1 MPDELLDEARRP
13 YIRDTSPLY
22 RSCIGA
28 RKPEGM
34 SERRTTTGA
43 QAVPVESLA
52 AADSPR
58 LVGEDTTHIHRLAQ
72 VESPLPPILV
82 HRSTMRI
89 IDGMHRL
96 AAARLR
102 GDRTIEVRFFDG
114 SAAEAFVIAVNANVT
129 HGLPLSR
136 LDREAAAA
144 RIIGTHPHWS
154 DRALAAVTGL
164 ATTTI
169 AAIRSRTGDGGTQPP
184 ARLGRDGRVRP
195 LNAAAGRRLASRLF
209 ADRPDA
215 SLREIALAAGIS
227 PATARDVRIRMHRG
241 DDPVPAGSRTA
252 RREERRRPHAGGP
265 GRVPVGRDAASV
277 LRDLRRDPS
286 LRLAESGRELL
297 RWLSIH
303 AVQNGSWHSF
313 VATTPSHAA
322 YVIAALA
329 RGTAREWLEFADR
342 LEQRLATVE
351 GGSDVA

>member
-1 MPDELLDEARRP
+1 
-13 YIRDTSPLY
+13 
-22 RSCIGA
+22 
-28 RKPEGM
+28 M
-34 SERRTTTGA
+34 SERSATTGA
-43 QAVPVESLA
+43 HAVPVESLA
-52 AADSPR
+52 VADSPR
-58 LVGEDTTHIHRLAQ
+58 LVGEDETHIHRLAQ

-102 GDRTIEVRFFDG
+102 GDRTIDVRFFDG
-114 SAAEAFVIAVNANVT
+114 STDEAFVLAVNANVT

-136 LDREAAAA
+136 ADREAAAA

-169 AAIRSRTGDGGTQPP
+169 AAIRSTTGDGGAQAP

-195 LNAAAGRRLASRLF
+195 LDAAAGRRLASRLF

-227 PATARDVRIRMHRG
+227 PATARDVRIRMRRG
-241 DDPVPAGSRTA
+241 DDPVPAGNRTA
-252 RREERRRPHAGGP
+252 PRAARPRPQVDGP
-265 GRVPVGRDAASV
+265 GHPPVGRDAASV
-277 LRDLRRDPS
+277 LHDLRRDPS
-286 LRLAESGRELL
+286 LRLVESGRELL
-297 RWLSIH
+297 RWLAMH
-303 AVQNGSWHSF
+303 AVQNGSWHPF
-313 VATTPSHAA
+313 VATMPSHAA
-322 YVIAALA
+322 YVVAALA

-342 LEQRLATVE
+342 LEQRLTTVE
-351 GGSDVA
+351 DGSDVA